1 MLKSDKIVALY
12 LPFNEIHEIG
22 LIYAQYLVIQAGFKT
37 VYLGSNIPLES
48 LTHVKKHHENLLY
61 MTYLTTEPSTISIHK
76 YLKDFNDL
84 VCTDTIYDLWCL
96 GSKANDIDQKRVN
109 GNIKA
114 ITQIQDFN
122 KQLKRLANA

>member
-1 MLKSDKIVALY
+1 
-12 LPFNEIHEIG
+12 
-22 LIYAQYLVIQAGFKT
+22 
-37 VYLGSNIPLES
+37 
-48 LTHVKKHHENLLY
+48 
-61 MTYLTTEPSTISIHK
+61 
-76 YLKDFNDL
+76 
-84 VCTDTIYDLWCL
+84 L